1 MSKNVKDYNTI
12 SFFNKFDP
20 KNDIKLENF
29 KNKKGRNYMIWKCKN
44 GKKILFNSPLMRVLP
59 KKESKNGYSDSF
71 SVRINVADT
80 GNPKFKNK
88 ISEYN
93 NLFKNLNLELQNKI
107 KDFLRE
113 PENGKNFLNKEL
125 SDDDLDSLK
134 IYPLTYPN
142 GMYFKYTRNTD
153 AYIMDNITKT
163 IKLLDKDK
171 YIKDVLVPGSI
182 FICNFTIESYVYK
195 GNVYIKPE
203 IKKITFTEIMKS
215 GEYKEKSGYGF
226 LKNYALPIPDGYSLH
241 ENIIMNVDVPVNDVK
256 DFRIEK
262 YSVGNPTTYNNK
274 KRIFTNYDNGKGAP
288 YFKADDLHVGYN
300 VTAGSHNVRAVG
312 LSTSFNNSRV
322 INLVSEQFGKV
333 LKKINDNRTEIFGD
347 LDDEDEDLIE
357 ADLVKHPLYSKQ
369 NITVKRL
376 SIKFPISKDGDCNF
390 KIFLMN
396 CETKK
401 IEELKLSDPSE
412 LEKYIKA
419 GSILESLIFST
430 GVHISSDDP
439 KVFFTRRVE
448 QILINPKKDTIFY
461 TSLNGF
467 SYPGYDNVKIENR
480 ADAPMID
487 ISVDNLRI
495 GKKLLKSTGANANEY
510 VPIYFED
517 ENGKKYNYCILPK
530 IKLRYEMALENK
542 IIEKENEDGTITKI
556 EVYPFKVRYLFE
568 DNKELET
575 ICEGIDDKIKE
586 YCKKNVESLLDKK
599 KFKVDRHLNTL
610 IRVSKKGEK
619 YGVMKVPVYD
629 NKDSNC
635 ELKYKIDCQAFKL
648 DISPDNEEK
657 ILSEI
662 KFDTLERLLD
672 VFYKDVIIKPIVQLR
687 LAKVNDKLH
696 ITSKIFQVLIEKED
710 ADIPIIEMTDDALEM
725 MSGLVNDYSN
735 DTEEN
740 GTPASVLEE
749 VFLPPSNENE
759 TPALIPEEEK
769 LPPPSVDEESANEEE
784 EESDDYE

>member
-1 MSKNVKDYNTI
+1 MSKNVGNDSKTI
-12 SFFNKFDP
+12 SFFDGFDP

-29 KNKKGRNYMIWKCKN
+29 KNKKGRNCMVWKCKD
-44 GKKILFNSPLMRVLP
+44 GKELFFTSPIMRVLP

-71 SVRINVADT
+71 SIRINVADT

-93 NLFKNLNLELQNKI
+93 DLFKNLNLELQNKI

-113 PENGKNFLNKEL
+113 PGNGKNFLNKEL

-142 GMYFKYTRNTD
+142 GMYFKYTKKTNVCIR
-153 AYIMDNITKT
+153 DNITKT
-163 IKLLDKDK
+163 IKLLGNGKS
-171 YIKDVLVPGSI
+171 IKDVLVPGSL

-203 IKKITFTEIMKS
+203 IQRITFNEIMKS

-241 ENIIMNVDVPVNDVK
+241 ENIIKNVNVPVNDVE

-274 KRIFTNYDNGKGAP
+274 KRIFTNYDDGRGVP
-288 YFKADDLHVGYN
+288 YFRADNLHVGYD
-300 VTAGSHNVRAVG
+300 VTAGSHNVRALG
-312 LSTSFNNSRV
+312 LSTSFNNSRT
-322 INLVSEQFGKV
+322 INLVSEQFEKV

-347 LDDEDEDLIE
+347 LDEDDDDEDLIE

-376 SIKFPISKDGDCNF
+376 SIKFPISKDGNCNF
-390 KIFLMN
+390 KIFLMD

-419 GSILESLIFST
+419 GSIIESLIFST

-448 QILINPKKDTIFY
+448 QILINPKKDIIFY

-467 SYPGYDNVKIENR
+467 SYPGYDDIKIKNR
-480 ADAPMID
+480 AVSPMID

-568 DNKELET
+568 DNKELEK
-575 ICEGIDDKIKE
+575 ICEGIDNKIKE
-586 YCKKNVESLLDKK
+586 YCKKNVQSLLDKT
-599 KFKVDRHLNTL
+599 KFKVERHLSTL

-629 NKDSNC
+629 NKDLNG

-648 DISPDNEEK
+648 DTSPDNEGK

-672 VFYKDVIIKPIVQLR
+672 VFYKDVIIRPIVQLR

-696 ITSKIFQVLIEKED
+696 ITSKIFQVLVEKED
-710 ADIPIIEMTDDALEM
+710 ANIPIIEMTDDALEM
-725 MSGLVNDYSN
+725 INEMADDHSN
-735 DTEEN
+735 E
-740 GTPASVLEE
+740 TPVSVLEKKK
-749 VFLPPSNENE
+749 FSPSEENE
-759 TPALIPEEEK
+759 APASIPEEEK
-769 LPPPSVDEESANEEE
+769 LLPPSVDDEEE